1 MPAVKPVTVLL
12 APVPDIPPGLMIQ
25 LPAGKPLNTTLPV
38 ETAQVG
44 WVTAPTNG
52 AAGVI
57 PAVLMYHVC
66 FSESFVEEDIVKF
79 LLTAGELGTIGS
91 ALFFSYAIGK
101 LVNGFFSDRINI
113 NRFIAFGLLATALC
127 NLAMGLFPNFIA
139 FVILW
144 GLSGWF
150 QSQGA
155 APCAVALT
163 RWFKV
168 SERGTYYGIWS
179 ASHNISKGSTSSER
193 GSTSS
198 E

>member
-1 MPAVKPVTVLL
+1 MPGFIARYFAPLAAKSVQHTGKELKSRYRINKWSVFISATIGYALFYVCRLSISVVK
-12 APVPDIPPGLMIQ
+12 
-25 LPAGKPLNTTLPV
+25 KPLVDN
-38 ETAQVG
+38 
-44 WVTAPTNG
+44 N
-52 AAGVI
+52 I
-57 PAVLMYHVC
+57 
-66 FSESFVEEDIVKF
+66 F
-79 LLTAGELGTIGS
+79 TAGELGTIGS